1 MNKTTAVIKYQ
12 NKETNTTREY
22 YTFQIYVCLECCFI
36 TFGMVVD
43 YFLFVFFNKT
53 PCSRQS
59 LSRLSQFLFH
69 CIKDMLILKYHVC
82 RSVKGLCYSI
92 KILTVKVC
100 TSFSLQ
106 YSSLIVIGIDGDT
119 RPPLLLVTMGTLPG
133 RAEPGGVGVVV
144 DAGCGCCI
152 FFLLTFLSLA
162 RRFWNQ
168 IFTCQQHAMSHT
180 EKHFL

>member
-1 MNKTTAVIKYQ
+1 MQQTVFV
-12 NKETNTTREY
+12 
-22 YTFQIYVCLECCFI
+22 TFVTVSFSLHQRYVDFK
-36 TFGMVVD
+36 V
-43 YFLFVFFNKT
+43 
-53 PCSRQS
+53 P
-59 LSRLSQFLFH
+59 
-69 CIKDMLILKYHVC
+69 C

-180 EKHFL
+180 EKTFPLRVIEVKVVLLDGTFSSISYK